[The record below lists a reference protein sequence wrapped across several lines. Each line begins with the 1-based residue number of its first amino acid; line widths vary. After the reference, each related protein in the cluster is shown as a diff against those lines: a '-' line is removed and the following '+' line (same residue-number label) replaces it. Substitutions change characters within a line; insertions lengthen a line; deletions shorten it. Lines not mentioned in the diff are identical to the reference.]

1 MNLSRAFLDTNG
13 APKEAKVRVGAP
25 RAEKTRS
32 AQGIAEAYRA
42 LAGDL
47 NVCSKRGLAE
57 RFDSTI
63 GAGSVLRTDAEPYGV
78 YAGVP
83 ARKIR
88 DLRTGERCEK

>member
-1 MNLSRAFLDTNG
+1 MAW
-13 APKEAKVRVGAP
+13 
-25 RAEKTRS
+25 
-32 AQGIAEAYRA
+32 
-42 LAGDL
+42 
-47 NVCSKRGLAE
+47 RGLHPFPGSAGRPLRQKGLVE
-57 RFDSTI
+57 MFDSSI